1 MTPPAVGVPAHRTAL
16 RTSLQLLA
24 LAVALVFAARALSGQ
39 WDELRAVASDVRLDW
54 PWILVGSGIV
64 LLTHASLVQA
74 WRMLLAG
81 WDSAPAF
88 WPSVRIWTISNLGRY
103 IPGKIWSVG
112 ALSILAGRAGVS
124 GVAAASAAILG
135 TLLNIGTGFGIVALS
150 GAGVLGTIK
159 PWMQEAAMA
168 AAAAFI
174 VGVALLP
181 RLLPPAVRWITSRRG
196 LPPVERHLSPAR
208 LWSVTAINALSWVG
222 YGLAFAAFSRGVTPQ
237 VAGAGAAFI
246 TVYTASYLWGYLVL
260 FAPGGIG
267 FREWALIAMLVALG
281 MGTRPE
287 ATVLALASRVWI
299 TVLEILPGLIALL
312 MNSGTSRLAMRSAK

>member
-1 MTPPAVGVPAHRTAL
+1 VTTPPAVTMPRHGLKTA
-16 RTSLQLLA
+16 LQLLA
-24 LAVALVFAARALSGQ
+24 LGVALVFAVRALSGQ
-39 WDELRAVASDVRLDW
+39 WSELRAVAADVRLDW
-54 PWILVGSGIV
+54 AWIAVGSVVV
-64 LLTHASLVQA
+64 LLTHASLVQG

-81 WDSAPAF
+81 WDRAPAF
-88 WPSVRIWTISNLGRY
+88 WPSVRIWSISNLGRY

-112 ALSILAGRAGVS
+112 ALSILAERAGVS

-135 TLLNIGTGFGIVALS
+135 TLLNLGAGFGIVALS
-150 GAGVLGTIK
+150 GARVLGTIE
-159 PWMQEAAMA
+159 PWMQGAAIA
-168 AAAAFI
+168 GAAAFI
-174 VGVALLP
+174 VGVLLLP
-181 RLLPPAVRWITSRRG
+181 RLLPPIVRSITSRRG
-196 LPPVERHLSPAR
+196 LPPVDRHLSPTR

-222 YGLAFAAFSRGVTPQ
+222 YGVAFDAFSRGVTPQ

-267 FREWALIAMLVALG
+267 FREVALVAMLVALG
-281 MGTRPE
+281 MGTQPE

-312 MNSGTSRLAMRSAK
+312 LNPGASRLLTRSAK